1 METTKQTSNT
11 SLFTA
16 IILVGI
22 ILIIGLIIYNYYKAN
37 QGTQLDHF
45 DCGCG
50 NANIPPVVI
59 QQTPQ
64 SIQQTPQ
71 SIQQVQPQPIQNE
84 PMKNTE
90 KSQIVLYYATW
101 CGHCKKFAPEW
112 EKVKN
117 DVTNSDLNN
126 VIMCVEYDCD
136 LSRQICSN
144 SKIQGF
150 PSLILYKKDG
160 TKVNYPDTQP
170 RTHDLVMKFINQNM
184 N

>member
-1 METTKQTSNT
+1 METTKQTSDT

-16 IILVGI
+16 IILIGV

-50 NANIPPVVI
+50 NAKIPPVVI
-59 QQTPQ
+59 QR
-64 SIQQTPQ
+64 TPQ
-71 SIQQVQPQPIQNE
+71 SIQQVQPQPTQNE
-84 PMKNTE
+84 PMKNTG

-117 DVTNSDLNN
+117 DVTNSNLNN
-126 VIMCVEYDCD
+126 TITCVEYDCD
-136 LSRQICSN
+136 KSQQICSN
-144 SKIQGF
+144 SGVRGF
-150 PSLILYKKDG
+150 PSLILYKNDG

-170 RTHDLVMKFINQNM
+170 RTHDLVMKFINQNVS
-184 N
+184 